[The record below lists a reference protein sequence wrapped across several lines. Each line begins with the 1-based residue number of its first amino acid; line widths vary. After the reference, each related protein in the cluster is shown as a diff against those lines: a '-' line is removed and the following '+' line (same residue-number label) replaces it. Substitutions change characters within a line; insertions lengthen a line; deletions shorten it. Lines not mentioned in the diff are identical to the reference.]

1 MKDKY
6 NLVGTKI
13 PEFKLPNSRG
23 ETSNIREFLGQNIV
37 LVLFRSKN
45 WPYSKAHVQKL
56 GDDFGKFKQ
65 YNAVLFTIL
74 PDTQESAEKFE
85 KLSEKKFPIYYDS
98 KKKVNKM
105 LKQEVNPLKMGR
117 MPQFS

>member
-45 WPYSKAHVQKL
+45 
-56 GDDFGKFKQ
+56 
-65 YNAVLFTIL
+65 
-74 PDTQESAEKFE
+74 
-85 KLSEKKFPIYYDS
+85 
-98 KKKVNKM
+98 
-105 LKQEVNPLKMGR
+105 
-117 MPQFS
+117 